1 MSAMKLRATLLL
13 TCALL
18 GCTAGCSESESGI
31 AVSIAGQF
39 RRTNGATIDLVAA
52 NPQAWDRVC
61 MLGPYSDNA
70 AAKKALGF
78 DWDVE
83 SRTAISSNDG
93 IALLL
98 FAQGQQV
105 IEIVEHPRNLGD
117 FSTLTGQCFP
127 RARARFYQNTQPQ
140 AGLPGLYPKPGG

>member
-1 MSAMKLRATLLL
+1 MRLRAPLLL
-13 TCALL
+13 IGALL
-18 GCTAGCSESESGI
+18 GCSTGCSESEPGI

-39 RRTNGATIDLVAA
+39 NQSNGATIDLVVA

-61 MLGPYSDNA
+61 VFGPYSDNA

-83 SRTAISSNDG
+83 SRTAISTNDG

-105 IEIVEHPRNLGD
+105 TGIVEHPRNLGD

-140 AGLPGLYPKPGG
+140 AGLPGLYPKPG